1 MLLRRLAYT
10 AGMCRFVDGA
20 RLQGDLNTDEDDIVF
35 ETFQP
40 GRVRKWSRGEMRR
53 LPAIDV
59 QEAVDSG
66 RAVVVADFESGDG
79 VVFRP

>member
-1 MLLRRLAYT
+1 
-10 AGMCRFVDGA
+10 MCRFVDGI
-20 RLQGDLNTDEDDIVF
+20 RLADALNTQEDDIVF

-53 LPAIDV
+53 LPAVDIQD
-59 QEAVDSG
+59 AVDCG
-66 RAVVVADFESGDG
+66 RAVVVADFESGDQ